1 MGTRG
6 KGHQPLIPSGTRC
19 KSGAADCKPE
29 AASPPRK
36 VSLDTGCRL
45 HARLDFCTL
54 PTRLLRTTLFLCA
67 GILLVLAT
75 SIDVIWTSLGTHGG
89 GPISGQY
96 TKLLWRIC
104 LRLHNYKHD
113 KALSFAGSL
122 IIILLLML
130 WVGMLWAGWFCIF
143 SSSPRAIVDSQT
155 KQPAPP
161 FARLYFTAYT
171 LSTMGNGD
179 YQPSS
184 DLWRVLVALATIGG
198 LGTFT
203 ITITF
208 MVNVLNAVVEKRR
221 LASYLSDIGGTP
233 GRIIGLSWT
242 GVQFDHLSE
251 HLVEVTGLLHTYTE
265 HHLAY
270 PVLHYFHSETERT
283 STTLRVAALSELMLL
298 VGNGVREEAQMP
310 PMVIQP
316 LQNAL
321 HGFAE
326 VIAHDF
332 VEPDKEPPPPP
343 SLDLLR
349 GYGIPTVTDEAF
361 LFACEQMKF
370 RRCAFKALM
379 RDDGRNWDRVYGG

>member
-1 MGTRG
+1 
-6 KGHQPLIPSGTRC
+6 
-19 KSGAADCKPE
+19 
-29 AASPPRK
+29 
-36 VSLDTGCRL
+36 
-45 HARLDFCTL
+45 
-54 PTRLLRTTLFLCA
+54 LLRTTLFLSA
-67 GILLVLAT
+67 GILLIVAT
-75 SIDVIWTSLGTHGG
+75 AIDVMWTSLGTHGG
-89 GPISGQY
+89 GPISGQF
-96 TKLLWRIC
+96 TKLVWRIC
-104 LRLHNYKHD
+104 VRLHNFKHH

-122 IIILLLML
+122 IMVMQLLL
-130 WVGMLWAGWFCIF
+130 WVGLLWTGWFCIF
-143 SSSPRAIVDSQT
+143 NSTANAIVDSQT

-179 YQPSS
+179 YQPGS
-184 DLWRVLVALATIGG
+184 DLWRVLVAFATLNG

-208 MVNVLNAVVEKRR
+208 MLSVLSAVVEKRR
-221 LASYLSDIGGTP
+221 LGSYLSDIGGNP
-233 GRIIGLSWT
+233 VRIIGMSWT

-251 HLVEVTGLLHTYTE
+251 HLVEITGLLHTFTE

-270 PVLHYFHSETERT
+270 PVLHFFHSETERT
-283 STTLRVAALSELMLL
+283 SAVLRVAALSELMLL

-326 VIAHDF
+326 VIADDF

-349 GYGIPTVTDEAF
+349 GYGIPTVSDEAF

-370 RRCAFKALM
+370 RRCAFKALV
-379 RDDGRNWDRVYGG
+379 RDDGRKWERIYEG